1 MNEKDIKDVEE
12 NMLIK
17 VKRQEMSAENQKLL
31 KNYQMKII
39 EVKSTIWEILKVTG
53 WD

>member
-17 VKRQEMSAENQKLL
+17 VKRQEMLVENQKLL
-31 KNYQMKII
+31 KNY
-39 EVKSTIWEILKVTG
+39 
-53 WD
+53 